1 MKRKITYIIIA
12 VSAVALAAFL
22 ISRCSHKNRKTETVY
37 ETEAVTT
44 GSIGKTITA
53 TGTVEPISKVEVGT
67 QVSGNIAKIYVD
79 YNSVVKKGQLI
90 AELDRTNLRS
100 ELNMQENSLASA
112 ENEMNYQKKNYERTK
127 QLYEQHLVS
136 DAEYEES
143 EYRYKTSV
151 YTYNRAKESV
161 ATAKTNLGYSYIYSP
176 IDGVI
181 LSKSV
186 EEGQTVAASFSTP
199 TLFTIANDLSK
210 MQVVANVD
218 EADIGQ
224 VKVGQPVSF
233 TVDAFPD
240 ETFEGTVTQI
250 RLEAQVNSNVVT
262 YEVVIEAP
270 NPDLK
275 LMPGLTAN
283 LSIYVLKIDDV
294 LLLPAKAL
302 HYRTDAKGHGT
313 SEEGVHR
320 IWVLENGKP
329 QPKRITLGANDGIHY
344 QVTEGLKQ
352 GDKVVVGE
360 SASAGTATEASSDNN
375 AKQSPFMPGPP
386 GSKKK

>member
-12 VSAVALAAFL
+12 VAAVALAAFL

-37 ETEAVTT
+37 ETETVTT

-53 TGTVEPISKVEVGT
+53 TGTVEPISKVDVGT

-100 ELNMQENSLASA
+100 ELSMQENSLASA

-161 ATAKTNLGYSYIYSP
+161 ATARTNLGYSYIYSP

-199 TLFTIANDLSK
+199 TLFTIANL
-210 MQVVANVD
+210 
-218 EADIGQ
+218 
-224 VKVGQPVSF
+224 
-233 TVDAFPD
+233 
-240 ETFEGTVTQI
+240 
-250 RLEAQVNSNVVT
+250 RR
-262 YEVVIEAP
+262 
-270 NPDLK
+270 
-275 LMPGLTAN
+275 
-283 LSIYVLKIDDV
+283 DV
-294 LLLPAKAL
+294 
-302 HYRTDAKGHGT
+302 
-313 SEEGVHR
+313 
-320 IWVLENGKP
+320 
-329 QPKRITLGANDGIHY
+329 
-344 QVTEGLKQ
+344 
-352 GDKVVVGE
+352 
-360 SASAGTATEASSDNN
+360 
-375 AKQSPFMPGPP
+375 
-386 GSKKK
+386 

>member
-12 VSAVALAAFL
+12 VAAVALAAL
-22 ISRCSHKNRKTETVY
+22 IISRCSHKNRKTETVY

-100 ELNMQENSLASA
+100 ELSMQENNLASA

-161 ATAKTNLGYSYIYSP
+161 ATARTNLGYSYIYSP

-224 VKVGQPVSF
+224 VEVGLPVSF

-283 LSIYVLKIDDV
+283 ISIYVLKIDDV

-302 HYRTDAKGHGT
+302 RYRTDAKGHGT

>member
-12 VSAVALAAFL
+12 VAAVALAAFL

-100 ELNMQENSLASA
+100 ELSMQENSLASA

-161 ATAKTNLGYSYIYSP
+161 ATARTNLGYSYIYSP

-224 VKVGQPVSF
+224 VEVGQPVSF

-283 LSIYVLKIDDV
+283 ISIYVLKIDDV

-352 GDKVVVGE
+352 GDNVVVGE

>member
-12 VSAVALAAFL
+12 VAAVALAAFL

-100 ELNMQENSLASA
+100 ELSMQENSLASA

-161 ATAKTNLGYSYIYSP
+161 ATARTNLGYSYIYSP

-224 VKVGQPVSF
+224 VEVGQPVSF

-275 LMPGLTAN
+275 LMPGLTADI
-283 LSIYVLKIDDV
+283 SIYVLKIDGV

>member
-283 LSIYVLKIDDV
+283 ISIYVLKIDDV

>member
-12 VSAVALAAFL
+12 VAAVALAAFL

-100 ELNMQENSLASA
+100 ELSMQENSLASA

-161 ATAKTNLGYSYIYSP
+161 ATARTNLGYSYIYSP

-275 LMPGLTAN
+275 LMPGLTADI
-283 LSIYVLKIDDV
+283 SIYVLKIDGV

>member
-12 VSAVALAAFL
+12 VAAVALAAL
-22 ISRCSHKNRKTETVY
+22 IISRCSHKNRKTETVY
-37 ETEAVTT
+37 ETEAVTI

-100 ELNMQENSLASA
+100 ELSMQENSLASA

-161 ATAKTNLGYSYIYSP
+161 ATARTNLGYSYIYSP

-218 EADIGQ
+218 EADIGH
-224 VKVGQPVSF
+224 VEVGQPVSF

-240 ETFEGTVTQI
+240 ETFEGSVTQI
-250 RLEAQVNSNVVT
+250 RLEAQVSSNVVT
-262 YEVVIEAP
+262 YAVVIEAP

-283 LSIYVLKIDDV
+283 ISIYVLKIDDV

-302 HYRTDAKGHGT
+302 RYRTDAKGHGT

>member
-1 MKRKITYIIIA
+1 M
-12 VSAVALAAFL
+12 
-22 ISRCSHKNRKTETVY
+22 
-37 ETEAVTT
+37 
-44 GSIGKTITA
+44 
-53 TGTVEPISKVEVGT
+53 
-67 QVSGNIAKIYVD
+67 
-79 YNSVVKKGQLI
+79 
-90 AELDRTNLRS
+90 
-100 ELNMQENSLASA
+100 
-112 ENEMNYQKKNYERTK
+112 
-127 QLYEQHLVS
+127 
-136 DAEYEES
+136 
-143 EYRYKTSV
+143 
-151 YTYNRAKESV
+151 
-161 ATAKTNLGYSYIYSP
+161 
-176 IDGVI
+176 
-181 LSKSV
+181 
-186 EEGQTVAASFSTP
+186 
-199 TLFTIANDLSK
+199 
-210 MQVVANVD
+210 
-218 EADIGQ
+218 
-224 VKVGQPVSF
+224 
-233 TVDAFPD
+233 
-240 ETFEGTVTQI
+240 TQI

-283 LSIYVLKIDDV
+283 ISIYVLKIDGV